1 MCDTFIKSIGIELC
15 EHDKRLSYQYWTPN
29 LHKSLEKYH
38 FIAGFSK
45 CTTKQLSSL
54 LTKILSH
61 KDWIRKIL

>member
-1 MCDTFIKSIGIELC
+1 MYDTFIKSIGIELC
-15 EHDKRLSYQYWTPN
+15 DHDKRLSYQYWTPK
-29 LHKSLEKYH
+29 LHKSLEKHH

-45 CTTKQLSSL
+45 CTMSSL